1 MAVFQCNVI
10 SYVLTRTVDITVI
23 IPSTTIPESMAS
35 LMGNADAPAPS
46 HVVKEKYPV
55 LYLMHGMGNNHA
67 QWRGY
72 TNVELFAEERNIA
85 VVMISGENK
94 FYRDVPGSDKFFDF
108 VSKEVP

>member
-85 VVMISGENK
+85 VVLDM
-94 FYRDVPGSDKFFDF
+94 Y
-108 VSKEVP
+108 